1 MSERGLVVS
10 EIVSQLVADA
20 RRQEGLSL
28 DDLADRAGVSPSYV
42 ALLERNSRQ
51 PTVAA
56 AASLAEALGLSLAD
70 LVAEAE
76 HDIAGDDASEAE
88 LLPAPPKRRVERASL
103 GDCTLVEQVTGL
115 TGEAIAQAVEFTYR
129 KIDVIDQQT
138 RESGAPIIAFV
149 DLPELSSLVRTA
161 LGTGLAR
168 ASQGLYAQ
176 NGPDHSPT
184 LLPLRQGLPELEV
197 EVALETNQPT
207 SGPRRA
213 GAYLLFRYV
222 LTERD
227 GTFRRGKE
235 SRGDTVA
242 VWEARFGELEERDF
256 GSRAGSNGRARL
268 RREALDR
275 MELAYYDPAL
285 LPYAKVTGAYA
296 RGPSSPVSAVR
307 AGPDR

>member
-20 RRQEGLSL
+20 RRHEGLSL
-28 DDLADRAGVSPSYV
+28 DELADRAGVPPTYV
-42 ALLERNSRQ
+42 DLLERRSRQ
-51 PTVAA
+51 PTLAA
-56 AASLAEALGLSLAD
+56 AASLAEALGLSLSE

-76 HDIAGDDASEAE
+76 HGVGGGDGGEPEVE
-88 LLPAPPKRRVERASL
+88 LLPAPPRRRIERSKL
-103 GDCTLVEQVTGL
+103 GDCTCLEPITGL

-129 KIDVIDQQT
+129 KLDLIDQQT
-138 RESGAPIIAFV
+138 RDSGAPIVAFV
-149 DLPELSSLVRTA
+149 DLPELSWLVCTA
-161 LGTGLAR
+161 LGAGLAR

-184 LLPLRQGLPELEV
+184 LLPLREGLPELEV
-197 EVALETNQPT
+197 EVALETNQLT
-207 SGPRRA
+207 STPRRI
-213 GAYLLFRYV
+213 GVYLFFRYV

-235 SRGDTVA
+235 ARGDTVA

-256 GSRAGSNGRARL
+256 GARAGGNGRARV

-285 LPYAKVTGAYA
+285 LPYARATGVYA
-296 RGPSSPVSAVR
+296 RSAR
-307 AGPDR
+307 A

>member
-20 RRQEGLSL
+20 RRHEGLSL
-28 DDLADRAGVSPSYV
+28 DELADRAGVPPTYV
-42 ALLERNSRQ
+42 DLLERRSRQ

-56 AASLAEALGLSLAD
+56 AASLAEALGLSLSE

-76 HDIAGDDASEAE
+76 HGVGGGDELEVE
-88 LLPAPPKRRVERASL
+88 LLPAPPRRRIDRSKL
-103 GDCTLVEQVTGL
+103 GDCTRLERVTGL

-129 KIDVIDQQT
+129 KLDLIDQQT
-138 RESGAPIIAFV
+138 RDSGAPIVAFV
-149 DLPELSSLVRTA
+149 DLPELSWLVCTA
-161 LGTGLAR
+161 LGAGLAR

-176 NGPDHSPT
+176 NGPDRSPT
-184 LLPLRQGLPELEV
+184 LLPLRQELPELEV

-207 SGPRRA
+207 STPSRIGV
-213 GAYLLFRYV
+213 YLFFRYV

-235 SRGDTVA
+235 ARGDTVA
-242 VWEARFGELEERDF
+242 VWEARFGEIEERDF
-256 GSRAGSNGRARL
+256 GAKAGGNGRARV

-285 LPYAKVTGAYA
+285 LPYARATGVYA
-296 RGPSSPVSAVR
+296 RSAR
-307 AGPDR
+307 A

>member
-1 MSERGLVVS
+1 MAVMSERGLVVS

-28 DDLADRAGVSPSYV
+28 DELADRAGVPPSFV
-42 ALLERNSRQ
+42 DLLERRSRQ
-51 PTVAA
+51 PTVAV
-56 AASLAEALGLSLAD
+56 AASLAEALGLSLSE

-76 HDIAGDDASEAE
+76 HDVAGEDAPEVE
-88 LLPAPPKRRVERASL
+88 LLPAPPRRRLERTNL
-103 GDCTLVEQVTGL
+103 GDCLRLEQVTGL
-115 TGEAIAQAVEFTYR
+115 SREAIVQAVEFTYR
-129 KIDVIDQQT
+129 KLDVIDQQT
-138 RESGAPIIAFV
+138 RDSGAPIIAFV

-161 LGTGLAR
+161 LGAGLAR

-207 SGPRRA
+207 SGPRKA
-213 GAYLLFRYV
+213 GVYLLFRYV
-222 LTERD
+222 LAERD

-235 SRGDTVA
+235 KRGDTVA
-242 VWEARFGELEERDF
+242 VWEARFGELEEHDF
-256 GSRAGSNGRARL
+256 GTRAGSNGRGRL

-285 LPYAKVTGAYA
+285 LPYAKATGAYTRTA
-296 RGPSSPVSAVR
+296 RS
-307 AGPDR
+307 

>member
-28 DDLADRAGVSPSYV
+28 DELADRAGVPPTYV
-42 ALLERNSRQ
+42 DLLERRSRQ

-56 AASLAEALGLSLAD
+56 AASLAEALGLSLSD

-76 HDIAGDDASEAE
+76 HDVDGDGDGEAE
-88 LLPAPPKRRVERASL
+88 VDLLPAPPRRRIERANL
-103 GDCTLVEQVTGL
+103 GDCVRLEQTTGL
-115 TGEAIAQAVEFTYR
+115 TREAIGEAVEFMYR
-129 KIDVIDQQT
+129 KLDVIDQQT
-138 RESGAPIIAFV
+138 RDSGAPIIAYV
-149 DLPELSSLVRTA
+149 DLPELSSLVSTA
-161 LGTGLAR
+161 LGAGLAR
-168 ASQGLYAQ
+168 ASQRLYAQ

-207 SGPRRA
+207 SVPR
-213 GAYLLFRYV
+213 GTGVYLFFRYV

-235 SRGDTVA
+235 TRGDTVA
-242 VWEARFGELEERDF
+242 VWEARFGELAEHDF
-256 GSRAGSNGRARL
+256 GARSGGNGRARL

-275 MELAYYDPAL
+275 MELVYYDPTL
-285 LPYAKVTGAYA
+285 LPYAKATGAYA
-296 RGPSSPVSAVR
+296 RSAR
-307 AGPDR
+307 A

>member
-1 MSERGLVVS
+1 MSDRGLVVS

-28 DDLADRAGVSPSYV
+28 DELANRAGVPPTYV
-42 ALLERNSRQ
+42 DLLERRSRQ

-56 AASLAEALGLSLAD
+56 AASLAEALGLSLSE

-76 HDIAGDDASEAE
+76 QDVDGNGDDAREVE
-88 LLPAPPKRRVERASL
+88 LLPAPPKRLVERSNL
-103 GDCTLVEQVTGL
+103 GDCTRLEQMTGL
-115 TGEAIAQAVEFTYR
+115 TGETIAQAVEFTYR
-129 KIDVIDQQT
+129 KVDVIDQQT

-149 DLPELSSLVRTA
+149 DLPELSSLVCTA
-161 LGTGLAR
+161 LGAGLAR

-213 GAYLLFRYV
+213 GVYLFFRYV

-227 GTFRRGKE
+227 GTFTRGKD

-242 VWEARFGELEERDF
+242 VWEARFGALEEQDF
-256 GSRAGSNGRARL
+256 TARAASNGRARL

-285 LPYAKVTGAYA
+285 LPYAKATGAYTRSA
-296 RGPSSPVSAVR
+296 RA
-307 AGPDR
+307 

>member
-28 DDLADRAGVSPSYV
+28 DELADRAGVPPTYV
-42 ALLERNSRQ
+42 DLLERRSRQ

-56 AASLAEALGLSLAD
+56 AANLAEALGLSLSE

-76 HDIAGDDASEAE
+76 HDVDGVDEPEVE
-88 LLPAPPKRRVERASL
+88 LLPAPPRRRVERSKL
-103 GDCTLVEQVTGL
+103 GDCTRLERITGL
-115 TGEAIAQAVEFTYR
+115 TGETIAQAVEFTYR
-129 KIDVIDQQT
+129 KLDVIDQQI
-138 RESGAPIIAFV
+138 RDSGARPIVAFV
-149 DLPELSSLVRTA
+149 DLPELSSLVCTA
-161 LGTGLAR
+161 LGAGLAR

-207 SGPRRA
+207 SAPRRT
-213 GAYLLFRYV
+213 GLCLLFRYV
-222 LTERD
+222 LTQRD
-227 GTFRRGKE
+227 GTFRRGKDA
-235 SRGDTVA
+235 RGDTVA

-256 GSRAGSNGRARL
+256 VTRAAGNGRVRV

-285 LPYAKVTGAYA
+285 LPYAKATGAYA
-296 RGPSSPVSAVR
+296 RTAR
-307 AGPDR
+307 A